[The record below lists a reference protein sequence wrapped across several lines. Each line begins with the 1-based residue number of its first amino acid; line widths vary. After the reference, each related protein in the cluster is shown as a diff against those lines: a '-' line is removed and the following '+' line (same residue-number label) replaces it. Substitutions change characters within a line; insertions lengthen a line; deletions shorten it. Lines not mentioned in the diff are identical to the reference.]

1 MLDLFSPIPCPAV
14 WFLAYA
20 QRARSRTEAE
30 GIPGI
35 FAQELSQTD
44 RARCL
49 GETVRWLTHLQHDAR
64 RHPPG
69 GRASGAPGV
78 AHQTPEGSVSIRR
91 DQYDQ
96 YDQLFTTKKK
106 TP

>member
-35 FAQELSQTD
+35 FCAGGEAD
-44 RARCL
+44 RQR
-49 GETVRWLTHLQHDAR
+49 EVFR
-64 RHPPG
+64 
-69 GRASGAPGV
+69 
-78 AHQTPEGSVSIRR
+78 
-91 DQYDQ
+91 
-96 YDQLFTTKKK
+96 
-106 TP
+106 

>member
-49 GETVRWLTHLQHDAR
+49 GETVRWLTHLKR
-64 RHPPG
+64 NGRSSETPPG
-69 GRASGAPGV
+69 GVPGGV
-78 AHQTPEGSVSIRR
+78 LG
-91 DQYDQ
+91 Y
-96 YDQLFTTKKK
+96 YQLLTHSTNQNSTLFLS
-106 TP
+106 